1 MWQDCRILAE
11 QEEFDEEFSA
21 TCELPSLAARR
32 AEAKKL
38 AKKLVTKHEN
48 IMRWSD
54 EIGVDDLVA
63 GHRADQIVA
72 LTLRGFQDAC
82 QWTEQP
88 CREIFD
94 RSWWKENI
102 VDPDG
107 N

>member
-1 MWQDCRILAE
+1 LNHLALNG
-11 QEEFDEEFSA
+11 FIKRGANVGLRGITWTHSYWGDIAVPLRSA
-21 TCELPSLAARR
+21 PSGDRLQ
-32 AEAKKL
+32 
-38 AKKLVTKHEN
+38 H
-48 IMRWSD
+48 
-54 EIGVDDLVA
+54 LVA

-82 QWTEQP
+82 QWTKQR